1 MKRLFLLAQN
11 ESKNMSSKVLVI
23 GSEGQIGTELCL
35 ELEKRDDVVL
45 YRADIRLLTNSE
57 RRLYRLDA
65 TDQRSIKQLISDL
78 QIDEVYLMAAL
89 LSAKGEENPKLAWD
103 LNMNSL
109 LHLLDLAKEGL
120 YKKLFWPSSIAVF
133 GPESPKVN
141 TPQNTTIN
149 PSTVYGIS
157 KRSGEFWCDYYFNK
171 YGVDVRSIRYPGL
184 ISHATEPGGGTTDYS
199 VAIVKEALKK
209 GNYTSYLKGDT
220 ILPMLFM
227 PDAIKATLALMDA
240 PKDSITIRTSYN
252 LGGFETSPEL
262 MTHSIRRFIPS
273 FEISYSIDFR
283 QEIADSWPQSINDE
297 NAIADWGFEAEYD
310 LDQTVEAM
318 IEALK

>member
-1 MKRLFLLAQN
+1 
-11 ESKNMSSKVLVI
+11 MSSKVLVI
-23 GSEGQIGTELCL
+23 GSEGQIGTELCV
-35 ELEKRDDVVL
+35 ELEKRDDIVL

-65 TDQRSIKQLISDL
+65 TDQRSIKQLISEL

-109 LHLLDLAKEGL
+109 LHLLDLAREGL

-133 GPESPKVN
+133 GPDSPKVD

-157 KRSGEFWCDYYFNK
+157 KRSGEFWCNYYFNK

-199 VAIVKEALKK
+199 VAIVKEAIKK
-209 GNYTSYLKGDT
+209 GSYTSYLKGDT

-227 PDAIKATLALMDA
+227 RDAIKATLALMDA
-240 PKDSITIRTSYN
+240 PKESVTIRTSYN

-262 MTHSIRRFIPS
+262 MARSIRRFIPD
-273 FEISYSIDFR
+273 FEINYSVDFR
-283 QEIADSWPQSINDE
+283 QDIADSWPQSINDE
-297 NAIADWGFEAEYD
+297 NAIKDWGFQAEYD

-318 IEALK
+318 IKALG

>member
-1 MKRLFLLAQN
+1 
-11 ESKNMSSKVLVI
+11 MSSKVLVI
-23 GSEGQIGTELCL
+23 GSEGQIGTELCM
-35 ELEKRDDVVL
+35 ELEKRDDIVL

-65 TDQRSIKQLISDL
+65 TDQRSIKQLISEL

-133 GPESPKVN
+133 GPDSPKVD

-157 KRSGEFWCDYYFNK
+157 KRSGEFWCNYYFQK

-199 VAIVKEALKK
+199 VAIIKEAIKK

-240 PKDSITIRTSYN
+240 PKESITIRTSYN

-262 MTHSIRRFIPS
+262 MTRSIRRFIPS
-273 FEISYSIDFR
+273 FEINYSVDFR
-283 QEIADSWPQSINDE
+283 QDIADSWPQSINDE
-297 NAIADWGFEAEYD
+297 IAIKDWGFEAEYD

-318 IEALK
+318 IKALE

>member
-1 MKRLFLLAQN
+1 
-11 ESKNMSSKVLVI
+11 MSSNILVI

-35 ELEKRDDVVL
+35 ELEKRNDIVL

-65 TDQRSIKQLISDL
+65 TDQRSIKQLIGEL

-89 LSAKGEENPKLAWD
+89 LSAKGEENPKLAWE

-133 GPESPKVN
+133 GPDSPKVD

-157 KRSGEFWCDYYFNK
+157 KRSGEFWCNYYFNK

-184 ISHATEPGGGTTDYS
+184 ISHTTEPGGGTTDYS
-199 VAIVKEALKK
+199 VAIIREAVSTR
-209 GNYTSYLKGDT
+209 NYTCYLKSNT
-220 ILPMLFM
+220 LLPMLFM
-227 PDAIKATLALMDA
+227 PDAIKATLAIMDA
-240 PKDSITIRTSYN
+240 PKESITIRTSYN

-262 MTHSIRRFIPS
+262 MARSIRRFIPD
-273 FEISYSIDFR
+273 FEINYSVDFR
-283 QEIADSWPQSINDE
+283 QDIADSWPQSINDE
-297 NAIADWGFEAEYD
+297 NAIMDWGFESEYD
-310 LDQTVEAM
+310 LDRTVEAM
-318 IEALK
+318 IKALG

>member
-1 MKRLFLLAQN
+1 
-11 ESKNMSSKVLVI
+11 MSSKVLVI

-35 ELEKRDDVVL
+35 ELEKRDDIVL

-65 TDQRSIKQLISDL
+65 TDQRSIKQLISEL

-133 GPESPKVN
+133 GPDSPKVD

-157 KRSGEFWCDYYFNK
+157 KRSGEFWCNYYFNK

-199 VAIVKEALKK
+199 IAIVKEAIKK

-240 PKDSITIRTSYN
+240 PKESISIRTSYN

-262 MTHSIRRFIPS
+262 MTRSIRRFIPS
-273 FEISYSIDFR
+273 FEINYSVDFR
-283 QEIADSWPQSINDE
+283 QDIADSWPQSINDE
-297 NAIADWGFEAEYD
+297 NAIKDWGFEAEYD

-318 IEALK
+318 IKALE

>member
-1 MKRLFLLAQN
+1 M
-11 ESKNMSSKVLVI
+11 ETKNMSSNVLVI

-35 ELEKRDDVVL
+35 ELEKRNDIVL

-65 TDQRSIKQLISDL
+65 TDQRNIKQLISEL

-133 GPESPKVN
+133 GPDSPKVD

-157 KRSGEFWCDYYFNK
+157 KRSGEFWCNYYFDK

-199 VAIVKEALKK
+199 VAIIRAAI
-209 GNYTSYLKGDT
+209 GTRNYTCYLKGNT

-227 PDAIKATLALMDA
+227 PDAIKATLAIMDA
-240 PKDSITIRTSYN
+240 PKESITIRTSYN

-262 MTHSIRRFIPS
+262 MARSIRRFIPD
-273 FEISYSIDFR
+273 FEINYSVDFR
-283 QEIADSWPQSINDE
+283 QDIADSWPQSINDE
-297 NAIADWGFEAEYD
+297 NAIMDWGFESKYD
-310 LDQTVEAM
+310 LDRTVEAM
-318 IEALK
+318 IKALG

>member
-1 MKRLFLLAQN
+1 
-11 ESKNMSSKVLVI
+11 MSSNVLVI

-35 ELEKRDDVVL
+35 ELEKRDDIVL

-65 TDQRSIKQLISDL
+65 TDQRSIKQLIREL

-89 LSAKGEENPKLAWD
+89 LSAKGEENPKLAWE

-133 GPESPKVN
+133 GPDSPKVD

-157 KRSGEFWCDYYFNK
+157 KRSGEFWCNYYFNK

-199 VAIVKEALKK
+199 VAIIREAISTR
-209 GNYTSYLKGDT
+209 NYTCYLKGNT
-220 ILPMLFM
+220 VLPMLFM
-227 PDAIKATLALMDA
+227 QDAIKATLAIMDA
-240 PKDSITIRTSYN
+240 PKESITIRTSYN
-252 LGGFETSPEL
+252 LGGFKTSPEL
-262 MTHSIRRFIPS
+262 MARSIRRFIPD
-273 FEISYSIDFR
+273 FEINYSIDFR
-283 QEIADSWPQSINDE
+283 QDIADSWPQSINDE
-297 NAIADWGFEAEYD
+297 NAIMDWGFESEYD
-310 LDQTVEAM
+310 LDRTVEAM
-318 IEALK
+318 IKALG

>member
-1 MKRLFLLAQN
+1 
-11 ESKNMSSKVLVI
+11 MSSKVLVI

-35 ELEKRDDVVL
+35 ELEKRDDIVL
-45 YRADIRLLTNSE
+45 YRADIRLLTDSE

-65 TDQRSIKQLISDL
+65 TDKKSIKQLISEL

-89 LSAKGEENPKLAWD
+89 LSAKGEENPSLAWD

-133 GPESPKVN
+133 GPDSPKVD
-141 TPQNTTIN
+141 TPQNTIIN

-157 KRSGEFWCDYYFNK
+157 KRSGEFWCNYYFKK

-199 VAIVKEALKK
+199 VAIIKEAINTA
-209 GNYTSYLKGDT
+209 NYTCYLKGDT

-227 PDAIKATLALMDA
+227 PDAIKATLAIMDA
-240 PKDSITIRTSYN
+240 PKESITIRTSYN
-252 LGGFETSPEL
+252 LGGYETSPEL
-262 MTHSIRRFIPS
+262 MARSIRRFIPD
-273 FEISYSIDFR
+273 FEINYSVDFR
-283 QEIADSWPQSINDE
+283 QDIADSWPQSINDE
-297 NAIADWGFEAEYD
+297 NAVNDWGFKAEYD
-310 LDQTVEAM
+310 LDQTVETM
-318 IEALK
+318 IEALR

>member
-1 MKRLFLLAQN
+1 
-11 ESKNMSSKVLVI
+11 MSSNVLVI

-35 ELEKRDDVVL
+35 ELEKRNDIVL

-65 TDQRSIKQLISDL
+65 TDQRSIKQLIREL

-89 LSAKGEENPKLAWD
+89 LSAKGEENPKLAWE

-133 GPESPKVN
+133 GPDSPKVD

-157 KRSGEFWCDYYFNK
+157 KRSGEFWCNYYFNK

-199 VAIVKEALKK
+199 VAIIRAAI
-209 GNYTSYLKGDT
+209 GTRNYTCYLKGNT
-220 ILPMLFM
+220 LIPMLFM
-227 PDAIKATLALMDA
+227 PDAIKATLAIMDA
-240 PKDSITIRTSYN
+240 PKESITIRTSYN

-262 MTHSIRRFIPS
+262 MARSIRRFIPD
-273 FEISYSIDFR
+273 FEINYSIDFR
-283 QEIADSWPQSINDE
+283 QDIADSWPQSINDE
-297 NAIADWGFEAEYD
+297 NAIMDWGFESEYD
-310 LDQTVEAM
+310 LDRTVEAM
-318 IEALK
+318 IKALG

>member
-1 MKRLFLLAQN
+1 
-11 ESKNMSSKVLVI
+11 MSSKVLVI

-35 ELEKRDDVVL
+35 ELEKRDDIVL

-57 RRLYRLDA
+57 RRLYRIDA
-65 TDQRSIKQLISDL
+65 TDQRSIKQLISEL

-133 GPESPKVN
+133 GPDSPKVD
-141 TPQNTTIN
+141 TPQNTRIN

-157 KRSGEFWCDYYFNK
+157 KRSGEFWCNYYFNK

-199 VAIVKEALKK
+199 VAIIKEAVSTR
-209 GNYTSYLKGDT
+209 NYTCYLKGNT
-220 ILPMLFM
+220 VLPMLFM
-227 PDAIKATLALMDA
+227 PDAIKATLAIMDA
-240 PKDSITIRTSYN
+240 PKESITIRTSYN

-262 MTHSIRRFIPS
+262 MTSSIRRFIPD
-273 FEISYSIDFR
+273 FEINYSVDFR
-283 QEIADSWPQSINDE
+283 QDIADSWPQSINDE
-297 NAIADWGFEAEYD
+297 NAIKDWGFEAEYD

-318 IEALK
+318 IKVLA

>member
-1 MKRLFLLAQN
+1 
-11 ESKNMSSKVLVI
+11 MSSNILVI

-35 ELEKRDDVVL
+35 ELEKRNDIVL

-65 TDQRSIKQLISDL
+65 TDQRSIKQLIGEL

-89 LSAKGEENPKLAWD
+89 LSAKGEENPKLAWE

-133 GPESPKVN
+133 GPDSPKVD

-157 KRSGEFWCDYYFNK
+157 KRSGEFWCNYYFDK

-199 VAIVKEALKK
+199 VAIIREAVSTR
-209 GNYTSYLKGDT
+209 NYTCYLKGNT
-220 ILPMLFM
+220 LLPMLFM
-227 PDAIKATLALMDA
+227 PDAIKATLAIMDA
-240 PKDSITIRTSYN
+240 PKESITIRTSYN

-262 MTHSIRRFIPS
+262 MARSIRRFIPD
-273 FEISYSIDFR
+273 FEINYSVDFR
-283 QEIADSWPQSINDE
+283 QDIADSWPQSINDE
-297 NAIADWGFEAEYD
+297 NAIMDWGFESEYD
-310 LDQTVEAM
+310 LDRTVEAM
-318 IEALK
+318 IKALG

>member
-1 MKRLFLLAQN
+1 LKRLFLLEQI
-11 ESKNMSSKVLVI
+11 ETKNMSSKVLVI

-35 ELEKRDDVVL
+35 ELEKRDDIVL

-65 TDQRSIKQLISDL
+65 TDQRSIKQLISEL

-109 LHLLDLAKEGL
+109 LHLLELAKEGL

-133 GPESPKVN
+133 GPDSPKVD
-141 TPQNTTIN
+141 TPQNTVIN

-157 KRSGEFWCDYYFNK
+157 KRSGEFWCNYYFKK

-199 VAIVKEALKK
+199 VAIIKEAVSTR
-209 GNYTSYLKGDT
+209 NYTCYLKGNT
-220 ILPMLFM
+220 LLPMLFM
-227 PDAIKATLALMDA
+227 PDAIKATLAIMDA
-240 PKDSITIRTSYN
+240 PKESITIRTSYN
-252 LGGFETSPEL
+252 LGGFATSPEL
-262 MTHSIRRFIPS
+262 MTRSIRRFIPD
-273 FEISYSIDFR
+273 FEINYSVDFR
-283 QEIADSWPQSINDE
+283 QDIADSWPQSINDE
-297 NAIADWGFEAEYD
+297 NAIKDWGFDAEYD

-318 IEALK
+318 IEALR

>member
-1 MKRLFLLAQN
+1 
-11 ESKNMSSKVLVI
+11 MSSKVLVI

-35 ELEKRDDVVL
+35 ELEKRDDIVL

-65 TDQRSIKQLISDL
+65 TDQRSIKQLISEL

-133 GPESPKVN
+133 GPDSPKVD

-157 KRSGEFWCDYYFNK
+157 KRSGEFWCNYYFNK

-199 VAIVKEALKK
+199 VAIIKEAVNK
-209 GNYTSYLKGDT
+209 GNYTCYLKGNT

-227 PDAIKATLALMDA
+227 PDAIKATLAIMDA
-240 PKDSITIRTSYN
+240 PKESITIRTSYN

-262 MTHSIRRFIPS
+262 MARSIRRFIPD
-273 FEISYSIDFR
+273 FEINYSVDFR
-283 QEIADSWPQSINDE
+283 QNIADSWPQSINDE
-297 NAIADWGFEAEYD
+297 NAIKDWGFEAEYD
-310 LDQTVEAM
+310 LDQTVETM
-318 IEALK
+318 IEALR

>member
-1 MKRLFLLAQN
+1 
-11 ESKNMSSKVLVI
+11 MSSKVLVI

-35 ELEKRDDVVL
+35 ELEKRDDIVL

-65 TDQRSIKQLISDL
+65 TDQRSIKQLISEL

-133 GPESPKVN
+133 GPDSPKVD

-157 KRSGEFWCDYYFNK
+157 KRSGEFWCNYYFEK

-199 VAIVKEALKK
+199 VAIIKEAVSTR
-209 GNYTSYLKGDT
+209 NYTCYLKGNT

-227 PDAIKATLALMDA
+227 PDAIKATLAIMDA
-240 PKDSITIRTSYN
+240 PKESITIRTSYN
-252 LGGFETSPEL
+252 LG
-262 MTHSIRRFIPS
+262 
-273 FEISYSIDFR
+273 
-283 QEIADSWPQSINDE
+283 
-297 NAIADWGFEAEYD
+297 
-310 LDQTVEAM
+310 
-318 IEALK
+318 

>member
-1 MKRLFLLAQN
+1 
-11 ESKNMSSKVLVI
+11 MSSKVLVI

-35 ELEKRDDVVL
+35 ELEKRDDIVL

-65 TDQRSIKQLISDL
+65 TDQRSIKQLISEL

-133 GPESPKVN
+133 GPDSPKVD

-157 KRSGEFWCDYYFNK
+157 KRSGEFWCNYYFEK

-199 VAIVKEALKK
+199 AAIIKEAVSTR
-209 GNYTSYLKGDT
+209 NYTCYLKGNT

-227 PDAIKATLALMDA
+227 PDAIKATLAIMDA
-240 PKDSITIRTSYN
+240 PKESITIRTSYN

-262 MTHSIRRFIPS
+262 MARSIRRFIPD
-273 FEISYSIDFR
+273 FEINYSVDFR
-283 QEIADSWPQSINDE
+283 QDIADSWPQSINDK
-297 NAIADWGFEAEYD
+297 NAIKDWGFQAEYD

-318 IEALK
+318 IEALG

>member
-1 MKRLFLLAQN
+1 
-11 ESKNMSSKVLVI
+11 
-23 GSEGQIGTELCL
+23 
-35 ELEKRDDVVL
+35 
-45 YRADIRLLTNSE
+45 
-57 RRLYRLDA
+57 
-65 TDQRSIKQLISDL
+65 
-78 QIDEVYLMAAL
+78 VYLMAAL
-89 LSAKGEENPKLAWD
+89 LSAKGEENPKLTWD

>member
-1 MKRLFLLAQN
+1 
-11 ESKNMSSKVLVI
+11 MSSNILVI

-35 ELEKRDDVVL
+35 ELEKRNDIVL

-65 TDQRSIKQLISDL
+65 TDQRSIKQLIGEL

-133 GPESPKVN
+133 GPDSPKVD

-157 KRSGEFWCDYYFNK
+157 KRSGEFWCNYYFDK

-199 VAIVKEALKK
+199 VAIIREAVSTR
-209 GNYTSYLKGDT
+209 NYTCYLKSNT

-227 PDAIKATLALMDA
+227 PDAIKATLAIMDA
-240 PKDSITIRTSYN
+240 PKESITIRTSYN

-262 MTHSIRRFIPS
+262 MARSIRRFIPD
-273 FEISYSIDFR
+273 FEINYSVDFR
-283 QEIADSWPQSINDE
+283 QDIADSWPQSINDE
-297 NAIADWGFEAEYD
+297 NAIMDWGFESEYD
-310 LDQTVEAM
+310 LDRTVEAM
-318 IEALK
+318 IKALG

>member
-1 MKRLFLLAQN
+1 
-11 ESKNMSSKVLVI
+11 MSSKVLVI
-23 GSEGQIGTELCL
+23 GSEGQIGTELCM
-35 ELEKRDDVVL
+35 ELEKRDDIVL

-65 TDQRSIKQLISDL
+65 TDQRSIKQLISEL

-133 GPESPKVN
+133 GPDSPKVD

-157 KRSGEFWCDYYFNK
+157 KRSGEFWCNYYFNK

-199 VAIVKEALKK
+199 VAIVKEAIKK

-240 PKDSITIRTSYN
+240 PKESITIRTSYN
-252 LGGFETSPEL
+252 LGGFETSPEI
-262 MTHSIRRFIPS
+262 MARSIRRFIPD
-273 FEISYSIDFR
+273 FEINYSVDFR
-283 QEIADSWPQSINDE
+283 QDIADSWPQSINDE
-297 NAIADWGFEAEYD
+297 NAIKDWGFQAEYD

-318 IEALK
+318 IKALE

>member
-1 MKRLFLLAQN
+1 LLEQI
-11 ESKNMSSKVLVI
+11 ETKNMSSKVLVI

-35 ELEKRDDVVL
+35 ELEKRDDIVL

-65 TDQRSIKQLISDL
+65 TDQRSIKQLISEL

-109 LHLLDLAKEGL
+109 LHLLELAKEGL

-133 GPESPKVN
+133 GPDSPKVD
-141 TPQNTTIN
+141 TPQNTVIN

-157 KRSGEFWCDYYFNK
+157 KRSGEFWCNYYFKK

-199 VAIVKEALKK
+199 VAIIKEAVSTR
-209 GNYTSYLKGDT
+209 NYTCYLKGNT
-220 ILPMLFM
+220 LLPMLFM
-227 PDAIKATLALMDA
+227 PDAIKATLAIMDA
-240 PKDSITIRTSYN
+240 PKESITTRTSYN
-252 LGGFETSPEL
+252 LGGFATSPEL
-262 MTHSIRRFIPS
+262 MTRSIRRFIPD
-273 FEISYSIDFR
+273 FEINYSVDFR
-283 QEIADSWPQSINDE
+283 QDIADSWPQSINDE
-297 NAIADWGFEAEYD
+297 NAIKDWGFDAEYD

-318 IEALK
+318 IEALR

>member
-1 MKRLFLLAQN
+1 
-11 ESKNMSSKVLVI
+11 MSSKVLVI

-35 ELEKRDDVVL
+35 ELEKRDDIVL

-65 TDQRSIKQLISDL
+65 TDQRSIKQLISEL
-78 QIDEVYLMAAL
+78 QIDAVYLMAAL

-133 GPESPKVN
+133 GPDSPKVD

-157 KRSGEFWCDYYFNK
+157 KRSGEFWCNYYFHK

-199 VAIVKEALKK
+199 VAIIKDAVSTRK
-209 GNYTSYLKGDT
+209 YTCYLKGNT

-227 PDAIKATLALMDA
+227 PDAIKATLAIMDA
-240 PKDSITIRTSYN
+240 PKESITIRTSYN

-262 MTHSIRRFIPS
+262 MARSIRRFIPD
-273 FEISYSIDFR
+273 FEINYSVDFR
-283 QEIADSWPQSINDE
+283 QDIADSWPQSINDE
-297 NAIADWGFEAEYD
+297 NAIKDWGFQAEYD

-318 IEALK
+318 IEALR

>member
-1 MKRLFLLAQN
+1 
-11 ESKNMSSKVLVI
+11 MSSKVLVI
-23 GSEGQIGTELCL
+23 GSEGQIGTELCV
-35 ELEKRDDVVL
+35 ELEKRDDIVL

-65 TDQRSIKQLISDL
+65 TDQRGIKQLISDL

-109 LHLLDLAKEGL
+109 LHLLDLAKEGF

-133 GPESPKVN
+133 GPDSPKVN

-209 GNYTSYLKGDT
+209 GKYTSYLKGDT

-262 MTHSIRRFIPS
+262 IAHSIRLFIPS

-283 QEIADSWPQSINDE
+283 QEIADSWPQSISDE
-297 NAIADWGFEAEYD
+297 NAITDWGFEAEYD

>member
-1 MKRLFLLAQN
+1 
-11 ESKNMSSKVLVI
+11 MSSNVLVI

-35 ELEKRDDVVL
+35 ELEKRNDIVL

-65 TDQRSIKQLISDL
+65 TDQRSIKQLIGEL

-89 LSAKGEENPKLAWD
+89 LSAKGEENPKLAWE

-133 GPESPKVN
+133 GPDSPKVD

-157 KRSGEFWCDYYFNK
+157 KRSGEFWCNYYFNK

-199 VAIVKEALKK
+199 VAIIREAVSTR
-209 GNYTSYLKGDT
+209 NYTCYLKSNT
-220 ILPMLFM
+220 LLPMLFM
-227 PDAIKATLALMDA
+227 PDAIKATLAIMDA
-240 PKDSITIRTSYN
+240 PKESITIRTSYN

-262 MTHSIRRFIPS
+262 MARSIRRFIPD
-273 FEISYSIDFR
+273 FEINYSVDFR
-283 QEIADSWPQSINDE
+283 QDIADSWPQSINDE
-297 NAIADWGFEAEYD
+297 NAIMDWGFESEYD
-310 LDQTVEAM
+310 LDRTVEAM
-318 IEALK
+318 IKALG

>member
-1 MKRLFLLAQN
+1 
-11 ESKNMSSKVLVI
+11 MSSNVLVI

-35 ELEKRDDVVL
+35 ELEKRDDIVL

-65 TDQRSIKQLISDL
+65 TDQRSIKQLIREL

-89 LSAKGEENPKLAWD
+89 LSAKGEENPKLAWE

-133 GPESPKVN
+133 GPDSPKVD

-157 KRSGEFWCDYYFNK
+157 KRSGEFWCNYYFNK

-199 VAIVKEALKK
+199 VAIIREAISTR
-209 GNYTSYLKGDT
+209 NYTCYLKGNT
-220 ILPMLFM
+220 VLPMLFM
-227 PDAIKATLALMDA
+227 PDAIKATLAIMDA
-240 PKDSITIRTSYN
+240 PKESITIRTSYN
-252 LGGFETSPEL
+252 LGGFKTSPEL
-262 MTHSIRRFIPS
+262 MARSIRRFIPD
-273 FEISYSIDFR
+273 FEINYSIDFR
-283 QEIADSWPQSINDE
+283 QDIADSWPQSINDE
-297 NAIADWGFEAEYD
+297 NAIMDWGFESEYD
-310 LDQTVEAM
+310 LDRTVEAM
-318 IEALK
+318 IKALG

>member
-1 MKRLFLLAQN
+1 
-11 ESKNMSSKVLVI
+11 MSSKVLVI

-35 ELEKRDDVVL
+35 ELEKRDDIVL

-65 TDQRSIKQLISDL
+65 TDQRSIKQLISEL

-133 GPESPKVN
+133 GPDSPKVN
-141 TPQNTTIN
+141 TPQNTIMN

-157 KRSGEFWCDYYFNK
+157 KRSGEFWCNYYFNK

-199 VAIVKEALKK
+199 VAIIKEAMST
-209 GNYTSYLKGDT
+209 GNYTCYLEGNT

-227 PDAIKATLALMDA
+227 PDAIKATLAIMDA
-240 PKDSITIRTSYN
+240 PKESINIRTSYN

-262 MTHSIRRFIPS
+262 MASSIRTFIPD
-273 FEISYSIDFR
+273 FQINYSVDFR
-283 QEIADSWPQSINDE
+283 QAIADSWPQSINDE
-297 NAIADWGFEAEYD
+297 NAIKDWGFKAEYD
-310 LDQTVEAM
+310 LDQTVKAM
-318 IEALK
+318 IDALG

>member
-1 MKRLFLLAQN
+1 
-11 ESKNMSSKVLVI
+11 MSSKVLVI

-65 TDQRSIKQLISDL
+65 TDQRGIKQLISDL

-199 VAIVKEALKK
+199 VAIVKEALKI

>member
-1 MKRLFLLAQN
+1 
-11 ESKNMSSKVLVI
+11 MSSKVLVI

-35 ELEKRDDVVL
+35 ELEKRDDIVL

-57 RRLYRLDA
+57 RRLYRIDA
-65 TDQRSIKQLISDL
+65 TDQRSIKQLISEL

-133 GPESPKVN
+133 GPDSPKVD

-157 KRSGEFWCDYYFNK
+157 KRSGEFWCNYYFNK

-199 VAIVKEALKK
+199 VAIIKEAVSTR
-209 GNYTSYLKGDT
+209 NYTCYLKGNT
-220 ILPMLFM
+220 VLPMLFM
-227 PDAIKATLALMDA
+227 PDAIKATLAIMDA
-240 PKDSITIRTSYN
+240 PKESITIRTSYN

-262 MTHSIRRFIPS
+262 MTSSIRRFIPD
-273 FEISYSIDFR
+273 FEINYSLDFR
-283 QEIADSWPQSINDE
+283 QDIADSWPQSINDE
-297 NAIADWGFEAEYD
+297 NAIKDWGFEAEYD

-318 IEALK
+318 IKVLA

>member
-1 MKRLFLLAQN
+1 
-11 ESKNMSSKVLVI
+11 MSSKVLVI

-35 ELEKRDDVVL
+35 ELEKRDDIVL

-65 TDQRSIKQLISDL
+65 TDQRSIKQLISEL

-133 GPESPKVN
+133 GPDSPKVD

-157 KRSGEFWCDYYFNK
+157 KRSGEFWCNYYFNK

-199 VAIVKEALKK
+199 VAIIKEAVSTR
-209 GNYTSYLKGDT
+209 NYTCYLKGNT

-227 PDAIKATLALMDA
+227 PDAIKATLAIMDA
-240 PKDSITIRTSYN
+240 PKESITIRTSYN

-262 MTHSIRRFIPS
+262 MARSIRRFIPD
-273 FEISYSIDFR
+273 FEINYSVDFR
-283 QEIADSWPQSINDE
+283 QDIADSWPQSINDK
-297 NAIADWGFEAEYD
+297 NAIKDWGFQAEYD

-318 IEALK
+318 IEALG

>member
-1 MKRLFLLAQN
+1 
-11 ESKNMSSKVLVI
+11 MSSKVLVI

-35 ELEKRDDVVL
+35 ELEKRDDIVL

-65 TDQRSIKQLISDL
+65 TDQRSIKQLISEL

-133 GPESPKVN
+133 GPDSPKVD

-157 KRSGEFWCDYYFNK
+157 KRSGEFWCNYYFNK

-199 VAIVKEALKK
+199 VAIIKEAVSTR
-209 GNYTSYLKGDT
+209 NYTCYLKGNT

-227 PDAIKATLALMDA
+227 PDAIKATLAIMGA
-240 PKDSITIRTSYN
+240 PKESITIRTSYN

-262 MTHSIRRFIPS
+262 MARSIRRFIPD
-273 FEISYSIDFR
+273 FEINYSVDFR
-283 QEIADSWPQSINDE
+283 QDIADSWPQSINDE
-297 NAIADWGFEAEYD
+297 NAIKDWGFQAEYD

-318 IEALK
+318 IEALR

>member
-1 MKRLFLLAQN
+1 
-11 ESKNMSSKVLVI
+11 MSSKVLVI

-35 ELEKRDDVVL
+35 ELEKRDDIVL
-45 YRADIRLLTNSE
+45 YRADIRLLTNSK
-57 RRLYRLDA
+57 RRLYRIDA
-65 TDQRSIKQLISDL
+65 TDQRSIKQLISEL

-133 GPESPKVN
+133 GPDSPKVD

-157 KRSGEFWCDYYFNK
+157 KRSGEFWCNYYFNK

-199 VAIVKEALKK
+199 VAIIKEAVSTR
-209 GNYTSYLKGDT
+209 NYTCYLKGNT
-220 ILPMLFM
+220 VLPMLFM
-227 PDAIKATLALMDA
+227 PDAIKATLAIMDA
-240 PKDSITIRTSYN
+240 PKESITIRTSYN

-262 MTHSIRRFIPS
+262 MTSSIRRFIPD
-273 FEISYSIDFR
+273 FEINYSVDFR
-283 QEIADSWPQSINDE
+283 QDIADSWPQSINDE
-297 NAIADWGFEAEYD
+297 NAIKDWGFEAEYD

-318 IEALK
+318 IKVLA

>member
-1 MKRLFLLAQN
+1 
-11 ESKNMSSKVLVI
+11 MSSKVLVI

-35 ELEKRDDVVL
+35 ELEKRDDIVL

-65 TDQRSIKQLISDL
+65 TDQRSIKQLISEL

-133 GPESPKVN
+133 GPDSPKVD

-157 KRSGEFWCDYYFNK
+157 KRSGEFWCNYYFNK

-199 VAIVKEALKK
+199 VAIIKEAVSTR
-209 GNYTSYLKGDT
+209 NYTCYLKGNT
-220 ILPMLFM
+220 VLPMLFM
-227 PDAIKATLALMDA
+227 PDAIKATLAIMDA
-240 PKDSITIRTSYN
+240 PKESITIRTSYN

-262 MTHSIRRFIPS
+262 MTSSIRRFIPD
-273 FEISYSIDFR
+273 FEINYSVDFR
-283 QEIADSWPQSINDE
+283 QDIADSWPQSINDE
-297 NAIADWGFEAEYD
+297 NAIKDWGFEAEYD

-318 IEALK
+318 IKVLA

>member
-1 MKRLFLLAQN
+1 
-11 ESKNMSSKVLVI
+11 MSSKVLVI

-35 ELEKRDDVVL
+35 ELEKRDDIVL

-57 RRLYRLDA
+57 RRLYRIDA
-65 TDQRSIKQLISDL
+65 TDQRSIKQLISEL

-133 GPESPKVN
+133 GPDSPKVD

-157 KRSGEFWCDYYFNK
+157 KRSGEFWCNYYFNK

-199 VAIVKEALKK
+199 VAIIKEAVSTR
-209 GNYTSYLKGDT
+209 NYTCYLKGNT
-220 ILPMLFM
+220 VLPMLFM
-227 PDAIKATLALMDA
+227 PDAIKATLAIMDA
-240 PKDSITIRTSYN
+240 PKESITIRTSYN

-262 MTHSIRRFIPS
+262 MTSSIRRFIPD
-273 FEISYSIDFR
+273 FEINYSVDFR
-283 QEIADSWPQSINDE
+283 QDIADSWPQSINDE
-297 NAIADWGFEAEYD
+297 NAIKDWGFEAEYD

-318 IEALK
+318 IKVLA

>member
-1 MKRLFLLAQN
+1 
-11 ESKNMSSKVLVI
+11 MSSNVLVI

-35 ELEKRDDVVL
+35 ELEKRNDIVL

-65 TDQRSIKQLISDL
+65 TDQRNIKQLISEL

-89 LSAKGEENPKLAWD
+89 LSAKGEENPKLAWE

-133 GPESPKVN
+133 GPDSPKVD

-157 KRSGEFWCDYYFNK
+157 KRSGEFWCNYYFDK

-199 VAIVKEALKK
+199 VAIIREAVSTR
-209 GNYTSYLKGDT
+209 NYTCYLKSNT
-220 ILPMLFM
+220 LLPMLFM
-227 PDAIKATLALMDA
+227 PDAIKATLAIMDA
-240 PKDSITIRTSYN
+240 PKESITIRTSYN

-262 MTHSIRRFIPS
+262 MARSIRRFIPD
-273 FEISYSIDFR
+273 FEINYSVDFR
-283 QEIADSWPQSINDE
+283 QDIADSWPQSINDE
-297 NAIADWGFEAEYD
+297 NAIMDWGFESEYD
-310 LDQTVEAM
+310 LDRTVEAM
-318 IEALK
+318 IKALG

>member
-1 MKRLFLLAQN
+1 
-11 ESKNMSSKVLVI
+11 MSSKVLVI

-35 ELEKRDDVVL
+35 ELEKRDDIVL

-65 TDQRSIKQLISDL
+65 TDQRSIKQLISEL

-133 GPESPKVN
+133 GPDSPKVD

-157 KRSGEFWCDYYFNK
+157 KRSGEFWCNYYFNK

-199 VAIVKEALKK
+199 VAIIKEAVSTR
-209 GNYTSYLKGDT
+209 NYTCYLKDNT
-220 ILPMLFM
+220 VLPMLFM
-227 PDAIKATLALMDA
+227 PDAIKATLAIMDA
-240 PKDSITIRTSYN
+240 PKESISIRTSYN

-262 MTHSIRRFIPS
+262 MASSIRRFIPD
-273 FEISYSIDFR
+273 FEINYSVDFR
-283 QEIADSWPQSINDE
+283 QDIADSWPQSINDE
-297 NAIADWGFEAEYD
+297 NAIKDWGFEAEYD

-318 IEALK
+318 IKVLA

>member
-1 MKRLFLLAQN
+1 
-11 ESKNMSSKVLVI
+11 MSSKVLVI

-35 ELEKRDDVVL
+35 ELEKRDDIVL

-65 TDQRSIKQLISDL
+65 TDQRSIKQLISEL

-133 GPESPKVN
+133 GPDSPKID

-157 KRSGEFWCDYYFNK
+157 KRSGEFWCNYYFEK

-199 VAIVKEALKK
+199 VAIIKEAVSTR
-209 GNYTSYLKGDT
+209 NYTCYLKGNT

-227 PDAIKATLALMDA
+227 PDAIKATLAIMDA
-240 PKDSITIRTSYN
+240 PKESITIRTSYN

-262 MTHSIRRFIPS
+262 MARSIRRFIPD
-273 FEISYSIDFR
+273 FEINYSVDFR
-283 QEIADSWPQSINDE
+283 QDIADSWPQSINDK
-297 NAIADWGFEAEYD
+297 NAIKDWGFQAEYD

-318 IEALK
+318 IEALG

>member
-1 MKRLFLLAQN
+1 
-11 ESKNMSSKVLVI
+11 MSSKVLVI
-23 GSEGQIGTELCL
+23 GSEGQIGTELCM
-35 ELEKRDDVVL
+35 ELEKRDDIVL

-65 TDQRSIKQLISDL
+65 TDQRSIKQLISEL

-133 GPESPKVN
+133 GPDSPKVD

-157 KRSGEFWCDYYFNK
+157 KRSGEFWCNYYFNK

-199 VAIVKEALKK
+199 VAIVKEAIKK

-240 PKDSITIRTSYN
+240 PKESITIRTSYN

-262 MTHSIRRFIPS
+262 MTRSIRRFIPS
-273 FEISYSIDFR
+273 FEINYSVDFR
-283 QEIADSWPQSINDE
+283 QNIADSWPQSINDE
-297 NAIADWGFEAEYD
+297 IAIKDWGFEAEYD

-318 IEALK
+318 IKALE